1 MAVLD
6 RIKSLYRIW
15 GFKKNKIAFHA
26 SFFSYCDENVTV
38 SDFVRLCG
46 KTVLT
51 NVNVGRCTYF
61 AGASA
66 GNADIGSFC
75 SIGPGAKIG
84 GLGKHPVDMIST
96 HPIFYSTK
104 MQSGITFSDKDYFDE
119 QPKTTVGHDVWVGA
133 NAIILDGVNIG
144 NGAIVAAG
152 AVVVKDVPAFSI
164 VGGVPAKIIRYRF
177 SDEDISKINETN
189 WWNLTLS
196 EIKKITPLMRDGNI
210 DALLEKINNN
220 DKSDIPQPGQ
230 DYETPRF

>member
-1 MAVLD
+1 MAILNRV
-6 RIKSLYRIW
+6 KYLYRVWI
-15 GFKKNKIAFHA
+15 FKKKYVAFYA
-26 SFFSYCDENVTV
+26 SILSYFDKNVTV

-46 KTVLT
+46 RTILT
-51 NVNVGRCTYF
+51 NVSVGRCTYF

-104 MQSGITFSDKDYFDE
+104 MQTGITFSDKDYYDE
-119 QPKTTVGHDVWVGA
+119 LPRTTIGHDVWIGA
-133 NAIILDGVNIG
+133 NAIILDGLNIG

-177 SDEDISKINETN
+177 SAEDISKINETS
-189 WWNLTLS
+189 WWDLPLS
-196 EIKKITPLMRDGNI
+196 EIKEITPLIREGNI
-210 DALLEKINNN
+210 DAILEKINNN
-220 DKSDIPQPGQ
+220 DK
-230 DYETPRF
+230 